1 MEQLNNIWFNLLS
14 LFDNWMFWLQENV
27 PRVLAFVCILL
38 LGIALSYLALRFIC
52 MLSGMFLGKN
62 SNAVLRLQN
71 LFSALHL
78 KYKPGIV
85 LGRTV
90 QFLMLLLT
98 FYIAAYVV
106 DFVDLSVW
114 TESLFGFL
122 QKGVFAFVVFVF
134 GFYIISKVR
143 NYMLVL
149 NANMGKAPSRVVA
162 NVIFMGLI
170 ITLFVITLTI
180 VGLPTHFVAYAAFT
194 MLGIIFLSGSIAY
207 GLAAKEILGN
217 LLAAYYCRRQ
227 YVVGQWVIV
236 DEVKGKIIDIDK
248 THVYL
253 ENNDQKI
260 VYPASYF
267 SSTKV
272 ILVNQN

>member
-27 PRVLAFVCILL
+27 PRVFAFVCILL
-38 LGIALSYLALRFIC
+38 LGIALSYVALRFIC

-106 DFVDLSVW
+106 DFVDL
-114 TESLFGFL
+114 
-122 QKGVFAFVVFVF
+122 
-134 GFYIISKVR
+134 
-143 NYMLVL
+143 
-149 NANMGKAPSRVVA
+149 
-162 NVIFMGLI
+162 
-170 ITLFVITLTI
+170 
-180 VGLPTHFVAYAAFT
+180 
-194 MLGIIFLSGSIAY
+194 
-207 GLAAKEILGN
+207 
-217 LLAAYYCRRQ
+217 
-227 YVVGQWVIV
+227 
-236 DEVKGKIIDIDK
+236 
-248 THVYL
+248 
-253 ENNDQKI
+253 
-260 VYPASYF
+260 
-267 SSTKV
+267 
-272 ILVNQN
+272 